1 MTILAFAGF
10 ESGDVAEFNTKNT
23 GVTTALNIKTTHP
36 RSGTYEVRLFSTT
49 SASQWGALNYTAGAT
64 RAARFGFYIA
74 ALPNNGPE
82 EFFGTDGNTVQEFSL
97 RVGTDGK
104 IRVYGRVTTT
114 LLTTGTKV
122 LVTGQYYKIDVKY
135 TNNSNTGKTVA
146 VKVNNELPGDINFT
160 WSETTADFLD
170 AFVGCGGNK
179 NVSTYDYYFDDFAV
193 ADDWVPDMLIPSSIV
208 TSTNLA
214 GTIAALVEP
223 VDVSTA
229 SWLTASSA
237 VAATDVRVGFATP
250 ANNLL

>member
-10 ESGDVAEFNTKNT
+10 ESGDVAEFSSKNP

-36 RSGTYEVRLFSTT
+36 RSGTYEVRLFSTGI
-49 SASQWGALNYTAGAT
+49 SAQWGALNYAAGAT
-64 RAARFGFYIA
+64 RAARFGFYIVT
-74 ALPNNGPE
+74 LPNNGPE
-82 EFFGTDGNTVQEFSL
+82 EFFGTDSTVQEFSL

-114 LLTTGTKV
+114 LLATGTKV

-135 TNNSNTGKTVA
+135 TNNSSTGKTVA
-146 VKVNNELPGDINFT
+146 VRVNNELPGDINFT
-160 WSETTADFLD
+160 WSETTANFVD
-170 AFVGCGGNK
+170 AWVGCGSNK
-179 NVSTYDYYFDDFAV
+179 NGSTYDYYFDDFAV

-223 VDVSTA
+223 VDVPTA

-250 ANNLL
+250 TNNLL